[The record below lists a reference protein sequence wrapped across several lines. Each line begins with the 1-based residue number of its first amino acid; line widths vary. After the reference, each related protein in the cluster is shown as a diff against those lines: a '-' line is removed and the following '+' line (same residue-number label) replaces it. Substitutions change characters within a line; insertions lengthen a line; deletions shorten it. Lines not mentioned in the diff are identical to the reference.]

1 MIQFR
6 TRSIADVAKNDAV
19 RADIQKIRTLLV
31 VDADRVNGPRN
42 SSISLPP
49 VFSCL
54 CPTTIVPRGMCY
66 RLLAALSTVTNSFVT
81 GFKRTTAAP
90 AAAAAPV
97 AVPVQVGAGAGARV
111 SGGYGSVPG
120 ARASPITG
128 SSAAAAAAAAA
139 AAGGGGGG
147 GGGSGQSPLRST
159 RADTQRRLDA
169 ALAEIE
175 KLQTQLTIEIT
186 RAEDA
191 ERRAIDNESRAMAL
205 LSELQVAHARVGTL
219 EQALGEA
226 SNKAQTSEAA
236 LAGTFISALAYVTT
250 VSRPDSLSLS
260 QLVRHNS
267 RSRSQPAKT
276 CALVPNELSTSSGPL
291 KYE

>member
-1 MIQFR
+1 
-6 TRSIADVAKNDAV
+6 
-19 RADIQKIRTLLV
+19 
-31 VDADRVNGPRN
+31 
-42 SSISLPP
+42 
-49 VFSCL
+49 
-54 CPTTIVPRGMCY
+54 MCY

-128 SSAAAAAAAAA
+128 SYAAA
-139 AAGGGGGG
+139 AAGGGGSGS

-205 LSELQVAHARVGTL
+205 LSELQAAHARVGTL